1 MNFRRSR
8 LRAVRQ
14 WLSPGMRIK
23 RWLLVLAVGALLV
36 GVGFGYLLGLLQ
48 RSGLVPATLLEFITL
63 GFLPA
68 FWRMLALILL
78 GGSVMVLALGRLGKN
93 LVEPFRRP
101 GDSIAASLYFHSRRS
116 RGPHVVAIGGGTGLP
131 ALLRGLKEYTSNITA
146 IITVADDGGS
156 SGRLRE
162 EFGMLP
168 PGDFRNN
175 IAALSRDEALMTQ
188 VLQYRFSGGIV
199 DRIRTKHNSG
209 DNTPPNSLRTEPS
222 VEQIASSELKGHA
235 FGNLLIAALAG
246 VTGSFDEALLAAERV
261 LAMQGRVLPSTLEL
275 VTLVADVERPPE
287 AGALHRI
294 AGESAITKAG
304 GRIRRIYLEPVSAR
318 AYPPAV
324 QAILQAELVIIGP
337 GSLYT
342 SIMPNLL
349 VPDVANALR
358 HTRAPIAYI
367 CNLATQ
373 PGETDGF
380 TVADHVNAILDN
392 VGADCVDYV
401 IANNN
406 LDVPAN
412 APGNTILVQPAWP
425 PQLEAKLRLVKAD
438 LVDEERPWRH
448 DSVKLTRAVR
458 QVIADAER
466 GRS

>member
-1 MNFRRSR
+1 MNFSRSR

-23 RWLLVLAVGALLV
+23 RWLLVLGVGALV
-36 GVGFGYLLGLLQ
+36 AGVGFGYLLQLLQ
-48 RSGLVPATLLEFITL
+48 RSGLVPAAVLNWMTL
-63 GFLPA
+63 GFLPP
-68 FWRMLALILL
+68 FWRMFTLILL
-78 GGSVMVLALGRLGKN
+78 GGGVIVLALTKLGRN

-101 GDSIAASLYFHSRRS
+101 GDSITASLYLHSRRN
-116 RGPHVVAIGGGTGLP
+116 RGPHIVAIGGGTGLP
-131 ALLRGLKEYTSNITA
+131 ALLRGLKEYTSNVTA

-162 EFGMLP
+162 AFGMLP

-188 VLQYRFSGGIV
+188 VLQYRFSSGVV
-199 DRIRTKHNSG
+199 DRVQAGAKR
-209 DNTPPNSLRTEPS
+209 DDERPPNGMQPDPDVESLHG
-222 VEQIASSELKGHA
+222 SELRGHA

-275 VTLVADVERPPE
+275 VTLVADVE
-287 AGALHRI
+287 GAAEGGGLQRVS
-294 AGESAITKAG
+294 GESAIPKAG
-304 GRIRRIYLEPVSAR
+304 GRIRRIYLEPVAAR

-324 QAILQAELVIIGP
+324 QAILQAELVVIGP

-358 HTRAPIAYI
+358 HTRAPVVYI

-380 TVADHVNAILDN
+380 TLADHVSVILDN
-392 VGADCVDYV
+392 VGANVIDYV
-401 IANNN
+401 IANDN
-406 LDVPAN
+406 LDVPAD
-412 APGNTILVQPAWP
+412 APGNTILVRPHWP
-425 PQLEAKLRLVKAD
+425 PQLQSKLRLVTAD

-458 QVIADAER
+458 QVISSTER

>member
-1 MNFRRSR
+1 MNFSRSR
-8 LRAVRQ
+8 LRAVQQ

-23 RWLLVLAVGALLV
+23 RWLLVLGVGALLA
-36 GVGFGYLLGLLQ
+36 GVGFGYLLQLLQ
-48 RSGLVPATLLEFITL
+48 RSGLIPATVLSTLTL
-63 GFLPA
+63 GFLPP
-68 FWRMLALILL
+68 FWRAFTLILL
-78 GGSVMVLALGRLGKN
+78 GGGVIVLALTRLGKN

-101 GDSIAASLYFHSRRS
+101 GDSIAASLYMHSRRS
-116 RGPHVVAIGGGTGLP
+116 RGPHIVAIGGGTGLP
-131 ALLRGLKEYTSNITA
+131 ALLRGLKESTSNITA

-162 EFGMLP
+162 AFGMLP

-188 VLQYRFSGGIV
+188 VLQYRFSSGVINRV
-199 DRIRTKHNSG
+199 KAKQNSG
-209 DNTPPNSLRTEPS
+209 EERPPNGMQGEPDAEPLRGG
-222 VEQIASSELKGHA
+222 ELRGHA

-275 VTLVADVERPPE
+275 VTLVADVEDT
-287 AGALHRI
+287 ADGGGLQRI
-294 AGESAITKAG
+294 AGESAIPKAG
-304 GRIRRIYLEPVSAR
+304 GRIRRIYLEPVAPR

-324 QAILQAELVIIGP
+324 KAILQAELVVIGP

-358 HTRAPIAYI
+358 HTRAPVVYI

-373 PGETDGF
+373 PGETDEF
-380 TVADHVNAILDN
+380 TLADHVNAILDN
-392 VGADCVDYV
+392 VGGECLDFV
-401 IANNN
+401 IGNDN
-406 LDVPAN
+406 LDIPAG
-412 APGNTILVQPAWP
+412 APGNTILVQPVWP
-425 PQLEAKLRLVKAD
+425 PQLQAKLRLVTAD

-458 QVIADAER
+458 QVISKAER
-466 GRS
+466 SRS

>member
-1 MNFRRSR
+1 MKVKRSR
-8 LRAVRQ
+8 LRAVQQ

-23 RWLLVLAVGALLV
+23 RWLLVLGVGALV
-36 GVGFGYLLGLLQ
+36 AGVGFGYLLQLLQ
-48 RSGLVPATLLEFITL
+48 HSGVIPATLLSWMTL
-63 GFLPA
+63 GFLPP
-68 FWRMLALILL
+68 FWRVVILLLL
-78 GGSVMVLALGRLGKN
+78 GGGVIVLALTRLGKN

-101 GDSIAASLYFHSRRS
+101 GDSIAASLYFHRRRS

-162 EFGMLP
+162 AFGMLP

-188 VLQYRFSGGIV
+188 VLQYRFSSGIV
-199 DRIRTKHNSG
+199 DRARAGNKDS
-209 DNTPPNSLRTEPS
+209 DERPPNGVQPEPDAKS
-222 VEQIASSELKGHA
+222 RRVSELRGHA

-275 VTLVADVERPPE
+275 VTLVADVEHPADGGSMR
-287 AGALHRI
+287 RV
-294 AGESAITKAG
+294 AGESAIPKAG
-304 GRIRRIYLEPVSAR
+304 GRIRRIYLEPVAAR

-324 QAILQAELVIIGP
+324 QAILQAELVVIGP

-358 HTRAPIAYI
+358 HTRAPVVYI

-380 TVADHVNAILDN
+380 TLADHVNAILDN
-392 VGADCVDYV
+392 VGGDCIDYV

-406 LDVPAN
+406 LDVPSD
-412 APGNTILVQPAWP
+412 APGNTILVQPVWP
-425 PQLEAKLRLVKAD
+425 PQLQAKLRLVTAD

-458 QVIADAER
+458 QVISGEER